1 MGNTYNAAHENA
13 VAIDTKEKISMI
25 SEIASTVIQFLRLFH
40 LPVCCKKI
48 NKSSPRYLL
57 LVEPFEDCDEN
68 DVSLEEKI
76 NNIENSVVDLK
87 STTEKLVSKI
97 DKLEQKINSSFKGNE
112 AQTGI
117 SKALEMHIEKKS

>member
-1 MGNTYNAAHENA
+1 MPFFIIGSIFMPLILLNMLIALMGNTYNAAHENA

-57 LVEPFEDCDEN
+57 LVEPFEDCDER
-68 DVSLEEKI
+68 I
-76 NNIENSVVDLK
+76 FHLK
-87 STTEKLVSKI
+87 
-97 DKLEQKINSSFKGNE
+97 
-112 AQTGI
+112 
-117 SKALEMHIEKKS
+117 KK